1 MRASVIGERV
11 RGSYQRHF
19 FPSFSFLSTF
29 SFCISISVDFELDT
43 ALRLVYY
50 FSILAAMFSP
60 ASNRLRDATATVR
73 TRSPLGTPPLSASET
88 NSYRPPTESP
98 TLAPQD
104 KLTHIFNAV
113 RQQVC
118 GRFCYSSL
126 VNISPK
132 HGYSSLLLDSTL
144 GR

>member
-1 MRASVIGERV
+1 
-11 RGSYQRHF
+11 
-19 FPSFSFLSTF
+19 
-29 SFCISISVDFELDT
+29 
-43 ALRLVYY
+43 
-50 FSILAAMFSP
+50 MFSP

-118 GRFCYSSL
+118 HPMGGG
-126 VNISPK
+126 
-132 HGYSSLLLDSTL
+132 GYLF
-144 GR
+144 

>member
-1 MRASVIGERV
+1 
-11 RGSYQRHF
+11 
-19 FPSFSFLSTF
+19 
-29 SFCISISVDFELDT
+29 
-43 ALRLVYY
+43 
-50 FSILAAMFSP
+50 MFSP

-118 GRFCYSSL
+118 VFIMGWGEKDFVYHLQTSSRDMKGL
-126 VNISPK
+126 IHSF
-132 HGYSSLLLDSTL
+132 LLDSTL